1 MVGIVQ
7 FTVPQTGPQN
17 VPVDSESPT
26 VKPLY
31 LLTLWSLMAL
41 VIGNEL
47 SPWAPFILIT
57 Y

>member
-26 VKPLY
+26 VKPLQ
-31 LLTLWSLMAL
+31 LLTFVVIDGAL
-41 VIGNEL
+41 VE
-47 SPWAPFILIT
+47 T
-57 Y
+57 